1 MDIEEAEQVCLHYNL
16 LGTFSHSSFLDKRIH
31 SFSPRNMLN
40 DTKNNIRYASCASQ
54 QRHHTNYCYIRETSA
69 AAENSSPSTCH
80 LEVANVTD
88 VPTHIQSF
96 LKSHPRAQPSYAV
109 DLHVQNAK
117 SANSSLLSTLYN
129 SGEEEE
135 VSTNAIALNL
145 TSIEA
150 VRMTAECID
159 DIRIQQDCCFSAP
172 AKSRRHI
179 LEALSL
185 GVSRMTV
192 SYPAEVM
199 RISSASKTVELV
211 LSLASTADNKEAAR
225 AAETLR
231 VAKAKGMKVVGIALR
246 CGWDHPV
253 ATNDVEEA
261 LVRLRD
267 AYDEA
272 TSCGHDVRMIDLGS
286 LIARAPDGTEPTR
299 RRRSCSVIMEDGH
312 LSRIFCESAFD
323 EKSLP
328 RVRTNTLLDQH
339 FPPSLG
345 LRIRAEHAQYLFP
358 QEEVLQKW
366 FTTPKERRPAPSF
379 HRYMASGCTTKTAY
393 ICSYSEARPGP

>member
-1 MDIEEAEQVCLHYNL
+1 
-16 LGTFSHSSFLDKRIH
+16 
-31 SFSPRNMLN
+31 MLN
-40 DTKNNIRYASCASQ
+40 ETKNNIRYACAS

-69 AAENSSPSTCH
+69 AAENSSPRTCH

-88 VPTHIQSF
+88 VPTHIESF
-96 LKSHPRAQPSYAV
+96 LMSHPRVQPSYAV
-109 DLHVQNAK
+109 DLHIQNAK
-117 SANSSLLSTLYN
+117 SANFSLLSNLYN
-129 SGEEEE
+129 CSEEEDP
-135 VSTNAIALNL
+135 TNAVALNL

-150 VRMTAECID
+150 VRMAAECPG
-159 DIRIQQDCCFSAP
+159 DIRIQKDCCFSAP

-185 GVSRMTV
+185 GVNRMTV

-199 RISSASKTVELV
+199 RISSASKSVELV
-211 LSLASTADNKEAAR
+211 LSLASSVDDKEASR
-225 AAETLR
+225 VAETLR
-231 VAKAKGMKVVGIALR
+231 VARAKGMKVVGIALR
-246 CGWDHPV
+246 WGWDHPV
-253 ATNDVEEA
+253 APHDVEEA

-272 TSCGHDVRMIDLGS
+272 TSCGHDVCIIDLGS
-286 LIARAPDGTEPTR
+286 LIARSSDSTTKPIK

-323 EKSLP
+323 EEILP
-328 RVRTNTLLDQH
+328 RVQTNALLDQH

-345 LRIRAEHAQYLFP
+345 LRVLAEHAQYLFP
-358 QEEVLQKW
+358 QAGVLQKW

-379 HRYMASGCTTKTAY
+379 HSYMTSGCTTKTAY
-393 ICSYSEARPGP
+393 ICSYRSKTRAVRDSEQTVVNEVDPAAAQA

>member
-1 MDIEEAEQVCLHYNL
+1 
-16 LGTFSHSSFLDKRIH
+16 
-31 SFSPRNMLN
+31 MLK
-40 DTKNNIRYASCASQ
+40 DTKNNIRYACPS
-54 QRHHTNYCYIRETSA
+54 QRHHSNYCYIRETSTST
-69 AAENSSPSTCH
+69 AENSSPKTCQ

-88 VPTHIQSF
+88 VPTHIESF
-96 LKSHPRAQPSYAV
+96 LKSHPRVQPSYAV

-129 SGEEEE
+129 CGEEED
-135 VSTNAIALNL
+135 STNVIALNL
-145 TSIEA
+145 SSIEA
-150 VRMTAECID
+150 VRMTAECVD

-199 RISSASKTVELV
+199 RISSASKTIELV
-211 LSLASTADNKEAAR
+211 LSLASTADDKEANR
-225 AAETLR
+225 SAETLR
-231 VAKAKGMKVVGIALR
+231 MAKAKGMEVVGIALC

-272 TSCGHDVRMIDLGS
+272 TSCGHDVRIIDLGS
-286 LIARAPDGTEPTR
+286 LIARAPDGTKRIR
-299 RRRSCSVIMEDGH
+299 RRRSCSVIMEEDSI
-312 LSRIFCESAFD
+312 SRIFCESAFD
-323 EKSLP
+323 EKILP
-328 RVRTNTLLDQH
+328 RVRANALLDQH

-345 LRIRAEHAQYLFP
+345 LRVLAEHAQYLFP

-379 HRYMASGCTTKTAY
+379 HSYMTSGCATKTAY
-393 ICSYSEARPGP
+393 ICSYRSKARAMRDSKQAVGNEADPAAAQA